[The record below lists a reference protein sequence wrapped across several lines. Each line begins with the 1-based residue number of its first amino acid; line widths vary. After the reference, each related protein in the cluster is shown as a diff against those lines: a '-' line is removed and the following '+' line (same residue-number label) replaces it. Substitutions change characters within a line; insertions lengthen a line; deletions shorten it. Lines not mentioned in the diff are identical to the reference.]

1 MPGTRTI
8 RKAVAKNSPYAHVF
22 ANENKFRL
30 KPGFVAEFLPCLLQ
44 GTRCQYS
51 PCNRRGRNSATIPLR
66 SEACHNGGQ
75 PLSAEACALCTHSA
89 RGGYEHDGQPF
100 DIAATNAALR
110 GHRLARPSVLRIPSK
125 DPQQV
130 RAFPLD
136 ANLGLIVITHR
147 RITHHH
153 HSLI

>member
-1 MPGTRTI
+1 MHCSDRAQLAVERVSAWPGAHGPRAAHAADT
-8 RKAVAKNSPYAHVF
+8 AALVVAHWV
-22 ANENKFRL
+22 L
-30 KPGFVAEFLPCLLQ
+30 VTGFE
-44 GTRCQYS
+44 YS
-51 PCNRRGRNSATIPLR
+51 PCNRRGRNSATISQR

-75 PLSAEACALCTHSA
+75 PLSAEACVSA

-110 GHRLARPSVLRIPSK
+110 GHRLARPSVLRIRSK

-136 ANLGLIVITHR
+136 ANLGLVVITHR
-147 RITHHH
+147 HTHRH
-153 HSLI
+153 HSSSSLI